1 MLQLHI
7 AADRREEMVANG
19 DRLAN
24 LKMLDVADLFER
36 PMILLD
42 LPVLVMELEKRRT
55 TKLRPS
61 LIIIGLIQ
69 GIMAWLGF

>member
-1 MLQLHI
+1 
-7 AADRREEMVANG
+7 
-19 DRLAN
+19 
-24 LKMLDVADLFER
+24 MLDVANLFER

-69 GIMAWLGF
+69 GIMAWLVF